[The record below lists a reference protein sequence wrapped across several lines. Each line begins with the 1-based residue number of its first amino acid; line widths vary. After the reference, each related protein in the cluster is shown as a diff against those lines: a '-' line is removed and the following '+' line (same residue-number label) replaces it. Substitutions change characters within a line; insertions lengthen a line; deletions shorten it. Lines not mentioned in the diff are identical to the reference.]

1 MKEDKIRKRVSYSF
15 WLNIVSSCPNW
26 LGVPN
31 RVCHEVYKQ
40 MDNRM
45 MFNTEQQANWDKE
58 SMELALEDFS
68 QKKV

>member
-1 MKEDKIRKRVSYSF
+1 MKEDKIRNRMSYSF
-15 WLNIVSSCPNW
+15 WVNIVHACR
-26 LGVPN
+26 N
-31 RVCHEVYKQ
+31 RVVANNVCDEVYKQ